1 MYNVRLNK
9 TALHS
14 GRDFVN
20 NFVLS
25 LKSSDSFP
33 PGTAELLRTFVA
45 RAEADWNQYA
55 SYFEQDYDHSSI
67 FGIAVQ
73 AITNA
78 TVACELAAEMHG
90 VLRMEYAPLDREV
103 LTDSHRQ
110 FANDTRRLLNLM
122 TGMVERLKSTKV
134 ADKVA
139 DTKKVDIRLQ
149 RLAYAKHVADVAV
162 GVCKPENYSFKHP
175 ETEKW
180 LAIRA
185 RVKRACATAMT
196 DSARF
201 DEGAA
206 KA

>member
-25 LKSSDSFP
+25 LKASDSFP
-33 PGTAELLRTFVA
+33 AGTPELLRTFLA
-45 RAEADWNQYA
+45 RAEADWKQYA
-55 SYFEQDYDHSSI
+55 SYFDENYDSAV

-73 AITNA
+73 AVTHA
-78 TVACELAAEMHG
+78 TVACELATELHG
-90 VLRMEYAPLDREV
+90 VLRMEYAPLEREV

-122 TGMVERLKSTKV
+122 TNMVEVLKSNKVVDNVSAEKKV
-134 ADKVA
+134 A
-139 DTKKVDIRLQ
+139 IRLQ
-149 RLAYAKHVADVAV
+149 RLAYAQHLADIAV
-162 GVCKPENYSFKHP
+162 RVCKPDSYTYKHP

-180 LAIRA
+180 LGVRG
-185 RVKRACATAMT
+185 RVKRAIVTAMIE
-196 DSARF
+196 SARF
-201 DEGAA
+201 DEDAA
-206 KA
+206 KK

>member
-25 LKSSDSFP
+25 LRTSDSFP
-33 PGTAELLRTFVA
+33 AGTAELLRTFLA

-55 SYFEQDYDHSSI
+55 SYFKQDFDHSTI

-73 AITNA
+73 ALTNA

-90 VLRMEYAPLDREV
+90 VLRMEYAPLEREV

-110 FANDTRRLLNLM
+110 FANDARRLLNLM
-122 TGMVERLKSTKV
+122 TAMVEVLKSNKV
-134 ADKVA
+134 ADNVA
-139 DTKKVDIRLQ
+139 DAKKVDIRLQ
-149 RLAYAKHVADVAV
+149 RLAYAKHVADIAV
-162 GVCKPENYSFKHP
+162 SVCKPENYTYQHP
-175 ETEKW
+175 ETEK
-180 LAIRA
+180 
-185 RVKRACATAMT
+185 
-196 DSARF
+196 
-201 DEGAA
+201 
-206 KA
+206 